1 MKALQQ
7 AYGSVDA
14 IDLWTGGL
22 AEKVVPGAFLGST
35 FQAIVADQF
44 ERLRDGD
51 RLWYENQGFETR
63 CRTSGIRASRTSSR
77 ATPTRMTCRM
87 TSSSSPNGGPPGRN
101 RSTQDCRN

>member
-51 RLWYENQGFETR
+51 RL
-63 CRTSGIRASRTSSR
+63 
-77 ATPTRMTCRM
+77 
-87 TSSSSPNGGPPGRN
+87 
-101 RSTQDCRN
+101 